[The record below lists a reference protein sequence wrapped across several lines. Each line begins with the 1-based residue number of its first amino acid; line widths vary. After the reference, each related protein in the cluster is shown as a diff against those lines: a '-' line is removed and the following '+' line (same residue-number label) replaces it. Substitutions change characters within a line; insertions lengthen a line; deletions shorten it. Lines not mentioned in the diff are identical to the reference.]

1 VTDGIHWGAG
11 DYRFL
16 RNAMI
21 GATAAGAAILL
32 LAVDRSAPDALTL
45 VWLVTAGW
53 IAVRAVFGVARI
65 WPGIGAAPLRAVD

>member
-1 VTDGIHWGAG
+1 
-11 DYRFL
+11 
-16 RNAMI
+16 
-21 GATAAGAAILL
+21 
-32 LAVDRSAPDALTL
+32 